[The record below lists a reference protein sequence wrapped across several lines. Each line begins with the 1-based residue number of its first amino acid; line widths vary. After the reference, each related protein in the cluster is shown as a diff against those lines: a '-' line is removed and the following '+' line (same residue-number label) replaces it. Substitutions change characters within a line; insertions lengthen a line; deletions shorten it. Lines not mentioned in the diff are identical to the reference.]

1 MQWTTC
7 ACVCVCVRA
16 LNCIVLIWLWN
27 DIRALESTFHQYKN
41 NPYIGRWIKLLHHF
55 LQNKNMHR
63 FDVRFIFLHQR
74 EKKLNYNV
82 WTTTHPANLTSFQ
95 LNHFDVT
102 NLDAFKV
109 KHFINIAL
117 FRLNAIVKEPS
128 ENTHTWCYTKN
139 LWKKKHLRELQQ
151 MIWFSYLDE

>member
-1 MQWTTC
+1 MFKRNAMDN
-7 ACVCVCVRA
+7 ACVCICVRA

-102 NLDAFKV
+102 NLHAFKV

-117 FRLNAIVKEPS
+117 LIYVMLHKEFM
-128 ENTHTWCYTKN
+128 
-139 LWKKKHLRELQQ
+139 KKKHLRELQQ